1 MRFTQMRSFSI
12 LGIVFLV
19 MLVAMAGCETTGSS
33 SSKSAAAAP
42 IQKGKTKIVDDAV
55 AAAYSNA
62 DNYRIGVDDLVK
74 VSVWKNPDLSVEVP
88 VRPDGNISVPLIG
101 DVSVGGKT
109 PDEVSVSITE
119 KLNVYLRD
127 PQVTVI
133 LSELNSHEFLSR
145 IRVTGAVENA
155 KSIPYRQGMTILD
168 AVLEAGG
175 VTKFA
180 SADGTRLYRKQGES
194 SKVYKVSLKRILK
207 KGDLKTNYPL
217 LPGDVITVPER
228 AF

>member
-1 MRFTQMRSFSI
+1 MRSLSK
-12 LGIVFLV
+12 LGIILFIALFA
-19 MLVAMAGCETTGSS
+19 LGGCSTTPTANSS
-33 SSKSAAAAP
+33 EAPAP
-42 IQKGKTKIVDDAV
+42 IQKGGKSEIVNDAV

-62 DNYRIGVDDLVK
+62 DHYRIGVDDLVK

-101 DVSVGGKT
+101 DVMVGGKT
-109 PDEVSVSITE
+109 PDEVSSTIKD
-119 KLNVYLRD
+119 KLSVYLRD

-133 LSELNSHEFLSR
+133 LSKLNSHEFLSR
-145 IRVTGAVENA
+145 IRVTGAVETP
-155 KSIPYRQGMTILD
+155 KSMPYRQGMTVLD

-175 VTKFA
+175 ITKFA
-180 SADGTRLYRKQGES
+180 SADGTRLYRKQGDS

>member
-1 MRFTQMRSFSI
+1 MRSFSI

>member
-1 MRFTQMRSFSI
+1 MRFFSI
-12 LGIVFLV
+12 LGIVFLAA
-19 MLVAMAGCETTGSS
+19 MLALSGCETAPKASS
-33 SSKSAAAAP
+33 NKTAAP
-42 IQKGKTKIVDDAV
+42 IQKGNTSIVNDAV

-62 DNYRIGVDDLVK
+62 DEYRIGVDDVVK

-101 DVSVGGKT
+101 DVPVGGKT
-109 PDEVSVSITE
+109 PDEVSGIITD

-133 LSELNSHEFLSR
+133 LSELNSNEFLSR
-145 IRVTGAVENA
+145 IRVTGAVETA
-155 KSIPYRQGMTILD
+155 KSIPYRQGITVLD

-180 SADGTRLYRKQGES
+180 SADGTRLYRKQGTT